1 MLPHFFLD
9 SGTGSQKACRDNN
22 SRFRLVIHGV
32 NDVLQE
38 HQVYIHA
45 ALFLLGDIGYA
56 GEEPLLFVVFAR
68 QRLPI
73 IAEIHVEWRIADDI
87 VEFSQCV
94 LLSVQMPGRDQGIIM
109 YHVAQGVDKVIQNQI
124 QTQELVG
131 LGGDVLRVDGTVL
144 LADLVGKRQHQRTGT
159 GSQVIYRYVADLSL
173 YHNPG
178 YDGSDRMRCVIFGIL
193 AGIFVVVVDKILK
206 DLRKEVIFLLKHL
219 GKVKLYQLIDD
230 GAAEQ
235 RFFRTLND
243 ILGDRLKQLD
253 LFLAACLDGE
263 NVQIEVGNVRCSS
276 FCEIILI

>member
-1 MLPHFFLD
+1 
-9 SGTGSQKACRDNN
+9 
-22 SRFRLVIHGV
+22 
-32 NDVLQE
+32 
-38 HQVYIHA
+38 
-45 ALFLLGDIGYA
+45 
-56 GEEPLLFVVFAR
+56 
-68 QRLPI
+68 
-73 IAEIHVEWRIADDI
+73 
-87 VEFSQCV
+87 
-94 LLSVQMPGRDQGIIM
+94 MPGRNQSIIM
-109 YHVAQGVDKVIQNQI
+109 YHIAQGVDKVIQNQV